1 MYLSLMQHHCRR
13 RLLPSSTVKRRI
25 EWMDEQLFE
34 WCQRLLA
41 CRSVTGEGT
50 REIVELCAH
59 ELLQP
64 HGLEARVIPSQSE
77 GASQANLVC
86 MARGRQHDCAPLILN
101 THLDTVPP
109 GDAASWTECPHG
121 PFVPTFNGERIYGL
135 GAADTKLDFVAKAL
149 ALIECG
155 APRRDVY
162 LIATFGEE
170 HGLVGAKELAA
181 TGILPRGA
189 LAFIG
194 EPSHLQVI
202 TAHKGLM
209 VFELEIEF
217 YPHIDDHEPQQRLP
231 VYYLIFEGRAA
242 HSSTPALGVNA
253 IQLAVDVLE
262 RRADLRIASIN
273 GGDAVNKV
281 PARCEVAICGEPGQ
295 AVERTARVEQG
306 RRTCAEFAPS
316 DVFSVLSVLLRE
328 LAEFANRAGRPEPDY
343 AAPTLTF
350 NPGVIRSS
358 RQSILLE
365 FEFRPPPSLPL
376 DEIRQ
381 GIAEIV
387 ELLSRLYPDRKIRV
401 AERRANPAFR
411 SSLEGETVKL
421 AMAALAAADLPL
433 ETGVKAGCTEA
444 GIYASEGIVP
454 VVFGPGP
461 STGVIHAPNE
471 YNLLSEV
478 EGALRFYRE
487 LLRL

>member
-1 MYLSLMQHHCRR
+1 
-13 RLLPSSTVKRRI
+13 
-25 EWMDEQLFE
+25 MDTQVFE
-34 WCQRLLA
+34 WCRRLLA
-41 CRSVTGEGT
+41 CRSVTSEGT
-50 REIVELCAH
+50 REIARLCAE
-59 ELLQP
+59 ELLRP
-64 HGLEARVIPSQSE
+64 HGLEPRVLPSQAE
-77 GASQANLVC
+77 GAAQANLVC
-86 MARGRQHDCAPLILN
+86 MVQGREHDCAPLILN

-109 GDAASWTECPHG
+109 GDAASWTECPNG
-121 PFVPTFNGERIYGL
+121 PFVPTFKGERIYGL

-155 APRRDVY
+155 TPRRDVY

-170 HGLVGAKELAA
+170 HGLVGAKEIAA
-181 TGILPRGA
+181 AGMLPRGS

-194 EPSHLQVI
+194 EPSRLQVV

-209 VFELEIEF
+209 VFELEIQF
-217 YPHIDDHEPQQRLP
+217 DSYHEAQRSFP
-231 VYYLIFEGRAA
+231 VYQLIFEGRSA

-253 IQLAVDVLE
+253 IQLAVEVLK
-262 RRADLRIASIN
+262 RRPDLRIARIN

-281 PARCEVAICGEPGQ
+281 PARCEVTIGGEPMQ
-295 AVERTARVEQG
+295 PVENAARVEQG
-306 RRTCAEFAPS
+306 GDKAAEFVPR
-316 DVFSVLSVLLRE
+316 DVFSLLSMFLGS
-328 LAEFANRAGRPEPDY
+328 LAALANRAGRPEPDY
-343 AAPTLTF
+343 APPTLTF

-376 DEIRQ
+376 DEIRE
-381 GIAEIV
+381 GVV
-387 ELLSRLYPDRKIRV
+387 EAVGALSHLYTDQKISV
-401 AERRANPAFR
+401 TERRVNPGFR
-411 SSLEGETVKL
+411 SSLEGETVEL
-421 AMAALAAADLPL
+421 AMAALAAAGLPL

-444 GIYASEGIVP
+444 GVYAAAGIRP

-471 YNLLSEV
+471 YNLIPEV

>member
-1 MYLSLMQHHCRR
+1 
-13 RLLPSSTVKRRI
+13 
-25 EWMDEQLFE
+25 MDAQVFE

-41 CRSVTGEGT
+41 CPSVTDDGT
-50 REIVELCAH
+50 REIMRLCSH
-59 ELLQP
+59 ELLRP
-64 HGLEARVIPSQSE
+64 HGLEPRVLPSQSE

-86 MARGRQHDCAPLILN
+86 MVSGREHDRAPLILN

-109 GDAASWTECPHG
+109 GDAALWTECPHG
-121 PFVPTFNGERIYGL
+121 PFVPAFKGERIYGL

-155 APRRDVY
+155 TPRRDVY

-181 TGILPRGA
+181 AGMLPRGA
-189 LAFIG
+189 LAFVG
-194 EPSHLQVI
+194 EPSRLQVI

-209 VFELEIEF
+209 VFELELQFDPYNEA
-217 YPHIDDHEPQQRLP
+217 QRSFP
-231 VYYLIFEGRAA
+231 VYDLIFEGRSA

-253 IQLAVDVLE
+253 IQRAVEVLE
-262 RRADLRIASIN
+262 RRPDLRIARIH

-281 PARCEVAICGEPGQ
+281 PARCEVTIGGEPLRP
-295 AVERTARVEQG
+295 VENAARVEQG
-306 RRTCAEFAPS
+306 GSSGAEFVPR
-316 DVFSVLSVLLRE
+316 DVFSLLSMSLGGFAA
-328 LAEFANRAGRPEPDY
+328 LAHRAGKPEPDY
-343 AAPTLTF
+343 APPTLTF

-376 DEIRQ
+376 DTIRQ
-381 GIAEIV
+381 GVAEV
-387 ELLSRLYPDRKIRV
+387 LESLSRSYPDQKIRV
-401 AERRANPAFR
+401 IERRANPGFR
-411 SSLEGETVKL
+411 SSLDGETVEL
-421 AMAALAAADLPL
+421 AIAALAAAGLPL

-444 GIYASEGIVP
+444 GIYAGAGIRP

-461 STGVIHAPNE
+461 STSVIHAPNE
-471 YNLLSEV
+471 YNLVSEV